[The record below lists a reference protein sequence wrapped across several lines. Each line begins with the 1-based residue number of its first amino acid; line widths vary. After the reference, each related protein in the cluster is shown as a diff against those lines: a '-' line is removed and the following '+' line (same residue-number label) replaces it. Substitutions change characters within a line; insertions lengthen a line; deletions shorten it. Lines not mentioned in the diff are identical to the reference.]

1 MKTLIKNLTT
11 ADLTKTIKILQSL
24 LLSNMPINVR
34 GIKGRIRK
42 LQATLKVRT
51 QCPSSKS
58 AEQEDAKALILPP
71 PPPTG
76 SPSARQDYQRET
88 SLLLLLSTTTKFGEK
103 VAECRAKF
111 TPRLS
116 QHELAKRLN
125 NVGLDISPAEVAE
138 IEEGKRF
145 LNYCQ
150 VSVLA
155 SVLNATVFELNS

>member
-1 MKTLIKNLTT
+1 MKPLIKTLTT
-11 ADLTKTIKILQSL
+11 TDLRETIKSLQSL
-24 LLSNMPINVR
+24 LHSKDRINVR

-42 LQATLKVRT
+42 LQATLKAT
-51 QCPSSKS
+51 TKCHSSKS
-58 AEQEDAKALILPP
+58 AEHGDAKAITIPSQP
-71 PPPTG
+71 IG
-76 SPSARQDYQRET
+76 SPSERQDYQRET
-88 SLLLLLSTTTKFGEK
+88 SLLPLLSTTTKFGEK

-125 NVGLDISPAEVAE
+125 KVGLDISPAEVAE
-138 IEEGKRF
+138 IEEGKHF
-145 LNYCQ
+145 LNYYQ